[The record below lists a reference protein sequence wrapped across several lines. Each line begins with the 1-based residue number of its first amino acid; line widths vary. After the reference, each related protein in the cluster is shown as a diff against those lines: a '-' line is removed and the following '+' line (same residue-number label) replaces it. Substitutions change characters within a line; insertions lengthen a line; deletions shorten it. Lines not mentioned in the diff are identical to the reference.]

1 MKSTKTIL
9 VALVSL
15 LVLSSCGDDKIN
27 TERGKVKFETISL
40 SSKLGGR
47 ISKIYVSEG
56 QEVKKGDTLAFIDIP
71 EVGAKMMQAEGAI
84 TAAQGQLNMAYNG
97 ATTEQLSQIEQQ
109 LNSGKAQLKFAQ
121 ESYNRLENMY
131 KDSLVSQQQFDEVKM
146 KLSMAQ
152 AQVEALEA
160 KRTEVRKGA
169 RSEQIEQAQGQLD
182 RALGAKE
189 EVASAVNEKYLIA
202 PVDMSVE
209 TISLEVGEL
218 LTPGYSLFNGYKKNS
233 IYFRFTIPESKIY
246 DYRLGQKL
254 TVENPYTKEVIQAE
268 ITAINQLAQYANI
281 TSTAP
286 LYGLDESIYELKVVP
301 TGNIEDKTFYLN
313 ATMLIK

>member
-1 MKSTKTIL
+1 M
-9 VALVSL
+9 
-15 LVLSSCGDDKIN
+15 
-27 TERGKVKFETISL
+27 
-40 SSKLGGR
+40 
-47 ISKIYVSEG
+47 
-56 QEVKKGDTLAFIDIP
+56 
-71 EVGAKMMQAEGAI
+71 
-84 TAAQGQLNMAYNG
+84 
-97 ATTEQLSQIEQQ
+97 
-109 LNSGKAQLKFAQ
+109 
-121 ESYNRLENMY
+121 
-131 KDSLVSQQQFDEVKM
+131 
-146 KLSMAQ
+146 
-152 AQVEALEA
+152 
-160 KRTEVRKGA
+160 
-169 RSEQIEQAQGQLD
+169 D

-202 PVDMSVE
+202 PVDMSIE
-209 TISLEVGEL
+209 TISLEEGEL

-233 IYFRFTIPESKIY
+233 VYFRFTIPESKIY

-254 TVENPYTKEVIQAE
+254 TIKNPYTEEVIQAE